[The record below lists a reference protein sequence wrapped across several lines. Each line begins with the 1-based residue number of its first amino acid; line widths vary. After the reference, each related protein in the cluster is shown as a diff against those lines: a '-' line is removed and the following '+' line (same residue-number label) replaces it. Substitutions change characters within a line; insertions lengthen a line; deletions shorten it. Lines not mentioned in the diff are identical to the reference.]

1 MPLIEGAGSTEG
13 KEQVRQMAEQQ
24 NAKRQQA
31 REEDQKEMR
40 AEQLKEP
47 AEPRESQNQVDQTA

>member
-1 MPLIEGAGSTEG
+1 MPLIEGAGQAEG

-24 NAKRQQA
+24 NVKRREA
-31 REEDQKEMR
+31 REEKQKEMR
-40 AEQLKEP
+40 VEQQKEH